1 MAYCWVGDSQFKFP
15 KGGGYLDTFR
25 STVSKTHIDYVLLRK
40 GDKRLC
46 EDSKVIPSENF
57 ITQNDLPGPSDG
69 FEDQEREEEEGCAWL
84 TKDQIG
90 QPDYDQCPGDEREV
104 DAYGDLGSSVD
115 AGSMW
120 DRTARCIRQAAREVL
135 GSREVILVGIQGLVV
150 EWRNPSKGWDKVMYA
165 KLVESKDR
173 EEERMN
179 RERYKMVRKKTKL
192 SIMEA
197 KTATFECW
205 YVE

>member
-1 MAYCWVGDSQFKFP
+1 
-15 KGGGYLDTFR
+15 
-25 STVSKTHIDYVLLRK
+25 
-40 GDKRLC
+40 
-46 EDSKVIPSENF
+46 
-57 ITQNDLPGPSDG
+57 
-69 FEDQEREEEEGCAWL
+69 
-84 TKDQIG
+84 
-90 QPDYDQCPGDEREV
+90 
-104 DAYGDLGSSVD
+104 
-115 AGSMW
+115 
-120 DRTARCIRQAAREVL
+120 
-135 GSREVILVGIQGLVV
+135 
-150 EWRNPSKGWDKVMYA
+150 MYA